1 MKSSQA
7 NKTLELI
14 QSHFGEDKIYMIR
27 KYNPYI
33 LISCLT
39 TLSACNTSPMQNI
52 VGSYFPAWMLCAVFG
67 IILTVIIYVIFVK
80 IHIDEFIPA
89 KLLIYLG
96 LAFSLTFIAWLLL
109 FGN

>member
-1 MKSSQA
+1 MY
-7 NKTLELI
+7 KTFELI

-27 KYNPYI
+27 KYNPYV
-33 LISCLT
+33 LISSLV
-39 TLSACNTSPMQNI
+39 TLSACNTSPVQNI

-80 IHIDEFIPA
+80 INIDEFIPA

-96 LAFSLTFIAWLLL
+96 LAISLTFISWLLL

>member
-1 MKSSQA
+1 M
-7 NKTLELI
+7 L
-14 QSHFGEDKIYMIR
+14 R
-27 KYNPYI
+27 KYSLYARI
-33 LISCLT
+33 CSLA
-39 TLSACNTSPMQNI
+39 TLSSCNTSPMQNI
-52 VGSYFPAWMLCAVFG
+52 AGSYFPAWMLCAVFG

-96 LAFSLTFIAWLLL
+96 LAISLTFILWLLL